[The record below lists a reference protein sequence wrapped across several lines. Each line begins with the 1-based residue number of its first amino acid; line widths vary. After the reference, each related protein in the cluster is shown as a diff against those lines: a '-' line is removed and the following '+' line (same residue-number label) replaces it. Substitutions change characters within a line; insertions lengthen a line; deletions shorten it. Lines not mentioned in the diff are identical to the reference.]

1 MLTAVGPRLLGTGAA
16 GEVVAEGFAPVTHLD
31 PDSGRIWDCAEHTKS
46 YLGSLAL
53 GQRGGPRRRA
63 SRGARL
69 GISTFASRLRAGW
82 SSQCRALA
90 WLWAEGQEGRQAGR
104 RPSRSRRV
112 GVRRRVGAPRDSA
125 RLQPHRRPPI
135 RRLAPLGESSTEPR
149 PSGGGSL
156 AEGLEIRLSNPA
168 EASGNGIFGA
178 KGGRNYKVTP
188 SSPGRRNA
196 KGL

>member
-1 MLTAVGPRLLGTGAA
+1 M
-16 GEVVAEGFAPVTHLD
+16 AEGFASVTHLD

-90 WLWAEGQEGRQAGR
+90 WLWAGGQEGRQAGR

-112 GVRRRVGAPRDSA
+112 GVRRRVRGTSGFRAPPAASPTAHPQVGAAGVGSG
-125 RLQPHRRPPI
+125 I
-135 RRLAPLGESSTEPR
+135 LGGSSTEPR

-156 AEGLEIRLSNPA
+156 AEGLEMRLSNPA
-168 EASGNGIFGA
+168 EASGNSIFGA

>member
-112 GVRRRVGAPRDSA
+112 GVRRS
-125 RLQPHRRPPI
+125 RRPE
-135 RRLAPLGESSTEPR
+135 GSVQSVSSVAQLC
-149 PSGGGSL
+149 PSLCDPMNRSMPASLSITNSWSL
-156 AEGLEIRLSNPA
+156 AHGKGERVIALK
-168 EASGNGIFGA
+168 SG
-178 KGGRNYKVTP
+178 
-188 SSPGRRNA
+188 
-196 KGL
+196 